1 MGINDTLSKL
11 METEGALAC
20 ALVDY
25 NTGMLLGSAGSGLDL
40 EIAAAANTE
49 VVRAKLKAIQMLQL
63 DQQIDDI
70 LITLSSQYHLIR
82 PLTANP
88 AVFVYLAVDRKTA
101 NLGMARLALKNAE
114 GTLRV

>member
-1 MGINDTLSKL
+1 MSTDISDLKTLAGFI
-11 METEGALAC
+11 GAC
-20 ALVDY
+20 LVDSE
-25 NTGMLLGSAGSGLDL
+25 TGLMLASETSGVPFDL
-40 EIAAAANTE
+40 EAAGAANTE
-49 VVRAKLKAIQMLQL
+49 VVRAKNAAMRALGLEDKIE
-63 DQQIDDI
+63 DI
-70 LITLSSQYHLIR
+70 LITLGTQYHLIR